1 MWHTALYSASVTNGL
16 TDTALNALTDG
27 VLKIG
32 SANGFVLQEDM
43 MPIKATLSPINGT
56 ACRLKSPKFNQFG
69 PLEIIPVQAAVATPK
84 VTDGL
89 LVATWIYRPPIF
101 RNQEEVVATVDTGG
115 AAPAIETLAVSFSN
129 GIDPIPPG
137 EELTLKFTSTTA
149 ASTTAWVVVTLTAAT
164 TVPEGRYAMLSSEC
178 ISTNAIA
185 HRWTFW
191 GQFYRPGFPSTT
203 ARTNR
208 QYPGVRDF
216 RHGVMGR
223 FSNVTLP
230 NLEVFAG
237 AADAS
242 HTIFARCIKEA

>member
-32 SANGFVLQEDM
+32 TANGFVLQEDM
-43 MPIKATLSPINGT
+43 MPVSAWLAPINGT

-69 PLEIIPVQAAVATPK
+69 PIEVIPVQATAATPK
-84 VTDGL
+84 VTSGL
-89 LVATWIYRPPIF
+89 LVAQWIFRPPVF

-115 AAPAIETLAVSFSN
+115 AAAAIETLAVSFSN
-129 GIDPIPPG
+129 GVDPIPPG
-137 EELTLKFTSTTA
+137 EELILKFTSTTA
-149 ASTTAWVVVTLTAAT
+149 ASTTAWVVASLVAAT
-164 TVPEGRYAMLSSEC
+164 TVPEGRYAMIASEC

-191 GQFYRPGFPSTT
+191 GQFYRPGFPSTSSR
-203 ARTNR
+203 ANP
-208 QYPGVRDF
+208 QSPAVRDF
-216 RHGVMGR
+216 RHGLMGR

-230 NLEVFAG
+230 NLEVYAG
-237 AADAS
+237 AADTS
-242 HTIFARCIKEA
+242 HTIFVRCIKEA